1 MPFAMPLIRVGVYD
15 DLPGKRK
22 MTEVLLRLENVKVH
36 LGKGTNAVCPVD
48 DVSFEIRRGETYA
61 LLGESGC
68 GKSMTA
74 LSILRLLP
82 GPAGRITEG
91 HIFLDGEDLT
101 ALPEADMRAV
111 RGRRISMIFQEAAT
125 SLNPV
130 LTIGSQISEVLKQ
143 HCGMKGN
150 AARQRVLE
158 LLDAVGIPDARRRYS
173 EYPHQLSGGM
183 KQRVM
188 ISIALAGEPDLLIA
202 DEPTTALDVTI
213 QAQVLELLQD
223 LQQKTGMAIL
233 LITHDLGIVAGMAD
247 RVAVM
252 YAGQLVEESSCERFF
267 AGARHPYSQKLFQSL
282 PDIKKRDHALD
293 TIKGSV
299 PPLYYQFT
307 GCRFAERCDYAWDYC
322 QHNVPRW
329 LTLSAGR
336 HVRCHLAD
344 ETISSP
350 ATGVVAAQKQ
360 AVTRRQPADSSPLLE
375 VSDLKVHFPIHKG
388 VFKRVAGY
396 VFAVDGVSMDISP
409 GCTQA
414 LVGESGCGK
423 TTVGKSILQLIRP
436 TDGSVRFDKT
446 ELTTLGGRQLRRL
459 RSDFQFIFQ
468 DPYSSMNPRMM
479 VGDIVEEGMIAQG
492 IGKNRKQRRE
502 RVEQLFVQ
510 VGLSAEH
517 LARYPHEFS
526 GGQRQR
532 ICIARALA
540 VDPRLIVCDEP
551 TSALDVSV
559 QAQILNLLKQLQGEM
574 GLSYLFITH
583 NISVVAYL
591 ADRVAVMYLGR
602 IVEEGTVANIL
613 ERPRHPYTQA
623 LLSAVPVIEQDTQRE
638 IIRLEG
644 DIPSPSNPPAGCHFH
659 PRCPQAMEQ
668 CQQQYPQETGSED
681 HRVRCFLHT

>member
-1 MPFAMPLIRVGVYD
+1 MSQPLLTLDNVSVELGHGASAIR
-15 DLPGKRK
+15 
-22 MTEVLLRLENVKVH
+22 
-36 LGKGTNAVCPVD
+36 PVD
-48 DVSFEIRRGETYA
+48 NVSLEIRKGETYA

-82 GPAGRITEG
+82 QPIGRITAG
-91 HIFLDGEDLT
+91 HITLGDQDLT
-101 ALPEADMRAV
+101 LLPESGMRRI
-111 RGRRISMIFQEAAT
+111 RGRRISMIFQEPMT

-130 LTIGSQISEVLKQ
+130 LTIGNQIGEVLTQ
-143 HCGMKGN
+143 HHGMKGRV
-150 AARQRVLE
+150 AQERVLE
-158 LLDAVGIPDARRRYS
+158 LLDAVGIPDVRRRYK

-213 QAQVLELLQD
+213 QAQVLELLQR
-223 LQQKTGMAIL
+223 LQQETHMAIL

-252 YAGQLVEESSCERFF
+252 YAGQLVEEASRDRFF
-267 AGARHPYSQKLFQSL
+267 GNARHPYSQKLFESL
-282 PDIKKRDHALD
+282 PEVRKRKHALN
-293 TIKGSV
+293 TIRGTV
-299 PPLYYQFT
+299 PTLDQVFT
-307 GCRFAERCDYAWDYC
+307 GCRFVERCEQAWAHC
-322 QHNVPRW
+322 QNQVPGW
-329 LTLSAGR
+329 NSAEPG
-336 HVRCHLAD
+336 HFARCHLLDTSLAIPAPVAHD
-344 ETISSP
+344 QEATAIAAAHSSR
-350 ATGVVAAQKQ
+350 GEK
-360 AVTRRQPADSSPLLE
+360 LLQIT
-375 VSDLKVHFPIHKG
+375 DLKVHFPIHKG

-396 VFAVDGVSMDISP
+396 VYAVDGVSMSIP
-409 GCTQA
+409 QGCTQA

-423 TTVGKSILQLIRP
+423 TTVGKGILQLIRP
-436 TDGSVRFDKT
+436 TAGSVQFEDI
-446 ELTTLGGRQLRRL
+446 ELTTLKGRQLRQQ
-459 RSDFQFIFQ
+459 RSNFQFIFQ

-492 IGKNRKQRRE
+492 IGKSKPQRRA
-502 RVEQLFVQ
+502 RVDELFSR

-517 LARYPHEFS
+517 TQRYPHEFS

-540 VDPRLIVCDEP
+540 VDPRLVVCDEP

-559 QAQILNLLKQLQGEM
+559 QAQILNLLKELQNTL

-583 NISVVAYL
+583 NLSVVSYL

-602 IVEEGTVANIL
+602 IVEEGPVAEVL
-613 ERPRHPYTQA
+613 ETPLHPYTRA
-623 LLSAVPVIEQDTQRE
+623 LLSAVPVIEPDSERE

-644 DIPSPSNPPAGCHFH
+644 DLPSPSSPPPGCHFH
-659 PRCPQAMEQ
+659 PRCPEAMDA
-668 CQQQYPQETGSED
+668 CRAQYPGETRHED
-681 HRVRCFLHT
+681 HSVRCFLHQ

>member
-1 MPFAMPLIRVGVYD
+1 MTHTLLTLDNVCVQLGHGESAVRPVDGVS
-15 DLPGKRK
+15 L
-22 MTEVLLRLENVKVH
+22 EVL
-36 LGKGTNAVCPVD
+36 
-48 DVSFEIRRGETYA
+48 RGETYA

-82 GPAGRITEG
+82 QPIGRITAG
-91 HIFLDGEDLT
+91 HIYLGDQNLT
-101 ALPEADMRAV
+101 ALPESEMRRI
-111 RGRRISMIFQEAAT
+111 RGRRIAMIFQEPMT

-130 LTIGSQISEVLKQ
+130 LTIGDQIAEVLTR
-143 HCGMKGN
+143 HHGMKGRV
-150 AARQRVLE
+150 ATERVLE
-158 LLDAVGIPDARRRYS
+158 LLDAVGIPDARRRYK

-213 QAQVLELLQD
+213 QAQVLELLQR
-223 LQQKTGMAIL
+223 LQQDTHMAIL

-252 YAGQLVEESSCERFF
+252 YAGQLVEEASRDRFF
-267 AGARHPYSQKLFQSL
+267 SNARHPYSQKLFESL
-282 PDIKKRDHALD
+282 PEVRKREHALD
-293 TIKGSV
+293 TIRGTV
-299 PPLYYQFT
+299 PSLDRVFT
-307 GCRFAERCDYAWDYC
+307 GCRFVDRCDYAWDHC
-322 QHNVPRW
+322 QIQVPAW
-329 LTLSAGR
+329 NSAANG
-336 HVRCHLAD
+336 HHARCHLLD
-344 ETISSP
+344 ESLSATASVKQDKVATAIAAAHSSRGETLLQV
-350 ATGVVAAQKQ
+350 TG
-360 AVTRRQPADSSPLLE
+360 
-375 VSDLKVHFPIHKG
+375 LKVHFPIHKG

-396 VFAVDGVSMDISP
+396 VYAVDGVSMAIPRGS
-409 GCTQA
+409 TQA

-423 TTVGKSILQLIRP
+423 TTVGKGILQLIRP
-436 TDGSVRFDKT
+436 TAGTVQFEGT
-446 ELTTLGGRQLRRL
+446 ELTTLKGRELRKK

-492 IGKNRKQRRE
+492 IGNTRLERRARVDELFRK
-502 RVEQLFVQ
+502 
-510 VGLSAEH
+510 VGLSPEH
-517 LARYPHEFS
+517 AQRYPHEFS

-540 VDPRLIVCDEP
+540 VDPRLVVCDEP

-559 QAQILNLLKQLQGEM
+559 QAQILNLLKELQNTL

-583 NISVVAYL
+583 NLSVVSYL

-602 IVEEGTVANIL
+602 IVEEGPVADVL
-613 ERPRHPYTQA
+613 EAPLHPYTRA
-623 LLSAVPVIEQDTQRE
+623 LLSAVPVIEADSTRE

-644 DIPSPSNPPAGCHFH
+644 DLPSPSSPPRGCHFH
-659 PRCPQAMEQ
+659 PRCPAAMDACRE
-668 CQQQYPQETGSED
+668 QYPEETRHDD
-681 HRVRCFLHT
+681 HSVRCFLYQ